1 MVIHLSADHGGVLL
15 KKKIGAYLCSLGVVV
30 KESGSSDA
38 LAEDDYPVFAF
49 EVAQAIAR
57 GRGQCFG
64 ILACR
69 SGTGMAIAAA
79 KVFGVRPVDA
89 WNPTIARL
97 ARQKND
103 ANVLVLASDFLTFPQ
118 AKKIVD
124 AFLNTTRD
132 SAPRHRRRLGQI
144 RAYEKKHLISSR

>member
-1 MVIHLSADHGGVLL
+1 MVIHLSADHGGVFAQ
-15 KKKIGAYLCSLGVVV
+15 KKIGAYLCSLGVVV

-79 KVFGVRPVDA
+79 KVLVSG
-89 WNPTIARL
+89 RL
-97 ARQKND
+97 TPGIQQSRGLLGKKND

-144 RAYEKKHLISSR
+144 RAYRKKHLISSR